1 MLTLIRRIT
10 FSKVGVVITMAIL
23 VLIAI
28 SFGIGGNFTGM
39 GGGLTGDSV
48 ATVGKEDITVS
59 ELRRRTDVELQNIR
73 QQQPTVDV
81 VQFVNSGGVENT
93 LEGIINSTAL
103 PSSRT
108 CRAWSRRSSWS
119 TAGSR
124 AHPISRAWT
133 ASSARRSMTSSWR
146 PAI

>member
-103 PSSRT
+103 AQFANLQGMVASKQLVE
-108 CRAWSRRSSWS
+108 S
-119 TAGSR
+119 TTKIPTKFRGE
-124 AHPISRAWT
+124 
-133 ASSARRSMTSSWR
+133 
-146 PAI
+146 